1 MANTTTTKVN
11 NEMLF
16 PPELVS
22 EMFNAVK
29 GHSTLA
35 RLCSAKPMPFAGL
48 KEMVFTM
55 DGEAEIVGEGA
66 QKSPNDA
73 GFTPVTIVP
82 VKFVYQH
89 RVTEEFKHMSEE
101 AQLPYLQAFA
111 DGFAKKIARGLD
123 IAGFHGINPIS
134 GTASTVVNT
143 NHFDSIVSQ
152 TSTYTAG
159 TSVADEVLDTAIQ
172 TILGN
177 EREVSGIAMSAIF
190 AQYMAGV
197 KVNGVVQYPEFR
209 FGGKPASFAGMAVDV
224 NTTVNKKLSAATSR
238 DLAIVG
244 DFANAFRWGYAKNVP
259 LEIIEYG
266 DPDGQ
271 GDLKRQNQI
280 ELRSEAY
287 IGWGILDA
295 SSFCRIVDAVTA
307 GQTS

>member
-1 MANTTTTKVN
+1 MANTTTTKFN
-11 NEMLF
+11 GEKIF
-16 PPELVS
+16 PEELVS

-35 RLCSAKPMPFAGL
+35 RLCTAKPMPFAGV

-73 GFTPVTIVP
+73 GFKPVTIVP

-89 RVTEEFKHMSEE
+89 RVTDEFKNMSEE

-134 GTASTVVNT
+134 GAASTVVGT
-143 NHFDSIVSQ
+143 NHFDAVVSQ
-152 TSTYTAG
+152 TATYVAG
-159 TSVADEVLDTAIQ
+159 TSVADDILDTAIQ

-177 EREVSGIAMSAIF
+177 EREVSGIAMSALF
-190 AQYMAGV
+190 GQYMAAV

-209 FGGKPASFAGMAVDV
+209 FGGHPAAFAGMGVDV

-244 DFANAFRWGYAKNVP
+244 DFANAFRWGYAKNIP
-259 LEIIEYG
+259 IEIIEFG

-295 SSFCRIVDAVTA
+295 GSFCRIVDTVTA

>member
-1 MANTTTTKVN
+1 MGNITTTKVN
-11 NEMLF
+11 NEILF

-35 RLCSAKPMPFAGL
+35 RLCATKPMPFAGV
-48 KEMVFTM
+48 KEMVFAM

-73 GFTPVTIVP
+73 SFTPVTIVP

-89 RVTEEFKHMSEE
+89 RVTDEFKNMSEE

-134 GTASTVVNT
+134 GAASTVVGT
-143 NHFDSIVSQ
+143 NHFDAVVNQ
-152 TSTYTAG
+152 TATYVAG
-159 TSVADEVLDTAIQ
+159 TSVADDILDAAIQ

-177 EREVSGIAMSAIF
+177 EREVSGIAMSALF
-190 AQYMAGV
+190 GQYMAAV

-209 FGGKPASFAGMAVDV
+209 FGGKPAAFAGMGVDV

-238 DLAIVG
+238 DLAVVG

-295 SSFCRIVDAVTA
+295 ASFCRIVDTVTA

>member
-1 MANTTTTKVN
+1 MGNTTTTKVN

-22 EMFNAVK
+22 EIFNTVK

-35 RLCSAKPMPFAGL
+35 RLCTAKPMPFEGV
-48 KEMVFTM
+48 KEMVFAM

-73 GFTPVTIVP
+73 SFRPVTIVP

-89 RVTEEFKHMSEE
+89 RVTDEFKYMSEE

-111 DGFAKKIARGLD
+111 DGFAKKIARGMD
-123 IAGFHGINPIS
+123 IAAMHGINPIS
-134 GTASTVVNT
+134 GTASTVVGT
-143 NHFDSIVSQ
+143 NHFDAVVSQ
-152 TSTYTAG
+152 TATYTAG
-159 TSVADEVLDTAIQ
+159 TSVADDVLDTAIQ

-177 EREVSGIAMSAIF
+177 EREVNGIAMSALF
-190 AQYMAGV
+190 GQYMAAV
-197 KVNGVVQYPEFR
+197 KGNGVVQYPEFR
-209 FGGKPASFAGMAVDV
+209 FGGKPAAFAGNSVDV

-244 DFANAFRWGYAKNVP
+244 DFANAFRWGYAKNIP
-259 LEIIEYG
+259 IEIIEFG

-295 SSFCRIVDAVTA
+295 GSFCRIVDTVTA

>member
-1 MANTTTTKVN
+1 MANTTTSKVN
-11 NEMLF
+11 GEAIF
-16 PPELVS
+16 PPELVT
-22 EMFNAVK
+22 EMFNAVR
-29 GHSTLA
+29 GHSALA
-35 RLCSAKPMPFAGL
+35 RLCTAKPMPFAGT

-66 QKSPNDA
+66 QKSTNDA
-73 GFTPVTIVP
+73 GFNPVTIVP

-89 RVTEEFKHMSEE
+89 RVTDEFKYMSEE

-123 IAGFHGINPIS
+123 IAAMHGINPIS
-134 GTASTVVNT
+134 GAASTVVGT
-143 NHFDSIVSQ
+143 NHFDAKVSQ
-152 TSTYTAG
+152 TATYTAG
-159 TSVADEVLDTAIQ
+159 TSVADDVLDTAIQ

-177 EREVSGIAMSAIF
+177 ERDVNGVAMSALF
-190 AQYMAGV
+190 GQYMAAV
-197 KVNGVVQYPEFR
+197 KVNGVVHYPEFR
-209 FGGKPASFAGMAVDV
+209 FGGKPAAFAGMGVDV

-244 DFANAFRWGYAKNVP
+244 DFANAFRWGYAKNIP
-259 LEIIEYG
+259 LEIIEFG

-287 IGWGILDA
+287 IGWGILDGA
-295 SSFCRIVDAVTA
+295 SFCRIVDAVTA

>member
-1 MANTTTTKVN
+1 MANTTTSKVN
-11 NEMLF
+11 GEAIF
-16 PPELVS
+16 PPELVT
-22 EMFNAVK
+22 EMFNAVR
-29 GHSTLA
+29 GHSALA
-35 RLCSAKPMPFAGL
+35 RLCTAKPMPFAGT

-73 GFTPVTIVP
+73 GFNPVTIVP

-89 RVTEEFKHMSEE
+89 RVTDEFKYMSEE
-101 AQLPYLQAFA
+101 AQLPYMQAFA
-111 DGFAKKIARGLD
+111 DGFAKKIARGID
-123 IAGFHGINPIS
+123 IAAMHGINPIS
-134 GTASTVVNT
+134 GAASTVVGT
-143 NHFDSIVSQ
+143 NHFDAKVSQ
-152 TSTYTAG
+152 TATYTAG
-159 TSVADEVLDTAIQ
+159 TSVADDVLDTAIQ

-177 EREVSGIAMSAIF
+177 ERDVNGVAMSALF
-190 AQYMAGV
+190 GQYMAAV

-209 FGGKPASFAGMAVDV
+209 FGGKPAAFAGMGVDV

-244 DFANAFRWGYAKNVP
+244 DFANAFRWGYAKNIP
-259 LEIIEYG
+259 LEIIEFG

-287 IGWGILDA
+287 IGWGILDGA
-295 SSFCRIVDAVTA
+295 SFCRIVDAVTA

>member
-11 NEMLF
+11 GEMIF
-16 PPELVS
+16 PPELVA
-22 EMFNAVK
+22 EMFNAVQ

-35 RLCSAKPMPFAGL
+35 RLCAAKPMPFAGM
-48 KEMVFTM
+48 KEFVFAM

-66 QKSPNDA
+66 QKSPNSA
-73 GFTPVTIVP
+73 SFTPVTIVP

-89 RVTEEFKHMSEE
+89 RVTDEFKSMSEE

-123 IAGFHGINPIS
+123 IAAMHGINPIS
-134 GTASTVVNT
+134 GTASTVVGT
-143 NHFDSIVSQ
+143 NHFDAVVSQ
-152 TSTYTAG
+152 TATYTAG
-159 TSVADEVLDTAIQ
+159 TSVADDVLDSAIQ

-177 EREVSGIAMSAIF
+177 EREVNGIAMSALF
-190 AQYMAGV
+190 GQYMAAV

-209 FGGKPASFAGMAVDV
+209 FGGKPANFAGMGVDV

-238 DLAIVG
+238 DLAIAG
-244 DFANAFRWGYAKNVP
+244 DFANAFRWGYAKNIP

-295 SSFCRIVDAVTA
+295 SSFCRIVDTVTA